1 MLVILSL
8 WVLILL
14 FSLLLIELMSDFFQ
28 LITIYFYNPFLHPG
42 FEMVGNEAAENNSL
56 LKPELT
62 AWWIHERD
70 DAKNILCDA
79 RTTLHVQSHLYVVN
93 GIEH

>member
-1 MLVILSL
+1 
-8 WVLILL
+8 
-14 FSLLLIELMSDFFQ
+14 
-28 LITIYFYNPFLHPG
+28 
-42 FEMVGNEAAENNSL
+42 MVGNEAAENNSL

-62 AWWIHERD
+62 PWWIHERD